1 METQNMVG
9 TWGDQ
14 ENFVKHGWNLGRS
27 RELCK
32 TCGSMS
38 TEMAT
43 EISQWQPKFSHRQ
56 ITAHIYIFTY
66 ISTYIHE
73 SGCPYGD

>member
-1 METQNMVG
+1 MHNVGPETQNMVG

-14 ENFVKHGWNLGRS
+14 ENFVKH
-27 RELCK
+27 CD
-32 TCGSMS
+32 SMS

-43 EISQWQPKFSHRQ
+43 EISQGQLKFSHSQ
-56 ITAHIYIFTY
+56 ITAPIYICTY
-66 ISTYIHE
+66 VSTYIHE